1 MARITY
7 LEPDGTRH
15 ELDVPDGWSVME
27 GATQNDIEGI
37 VAQCGGECSC
47 ATCHVY
53 VVSGDVG
60 EPAEDE
66 LDMLELVAAE
76 RRPNSRL
83 SCQLTVGPELD
94 GLVVQIPDTQY

>member
-1 MARITY
+1 M
-7 LEPDGTRH
+7 
-15 ELDVPDGWSVME
+15 
-27 GATQNDIEGI
+27 

-53 VVSGDVG
+53 VEAGDVG

-76 RRPNSRL
+76 RRPQSRL
-83 SCQLTVGPELD
+83 SCQLRVGPELD
-94 GLVVQIPDTQY
+94 GLVVRIPETQY